1 MSSVRY
7 YLRSK
12 KTNPSVIM
20 GHLYHDGE
28 EFVCTTRYSVHPAN
42 WNYNKNRVTNKE
54 RYFEDINQ

>member
-1 MSSVRY
+1 
-7 YLRSK
+7 
-12 KTNPSVIM
+12 M